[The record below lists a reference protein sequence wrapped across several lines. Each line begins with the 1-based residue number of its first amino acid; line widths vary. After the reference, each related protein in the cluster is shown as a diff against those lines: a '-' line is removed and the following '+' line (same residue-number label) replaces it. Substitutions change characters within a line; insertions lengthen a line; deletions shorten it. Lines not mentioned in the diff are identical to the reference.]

1 MSKYFNYF
9 PKTVYSTANNLT
21 QTDIVTNITSRF
33 GFEQS
38 LRENTSAYYKYS
50 IQDGDTPEII
60 ASKFYGDP
68 EKHWMVLAFNNI
80 IDPQWDWP
88 MEYNTLIKFID
99 NKYSANGS
107 ANATTQSGLA
117 WAMSDNNVQ
126 SYYKV
131 VTKSSSVG
139 VDFVEKIQLD
149 ATSYNDLQ
157 PSENTYNLTNGQVRE
172 TITKE
177 KKNYFDYEME
187 LNETKRE
194 INLLKK
200 EFVSGADREFRRV
213 INGR

>member
-1 MSKYFNYF
+1 MAKYFNYF

-157 PSENTYNLTNGQVRE
+157 PSENIYNLTNGQVRE

-177 KKNYFDYEME
+177 KKTYFDYEME

>member
-68 EKHWMVLAFNNI
+68 EKHWMVLAYNNI

-177 KKNYFDYEME
+177 KKTYFDYEME

>member
-1 MSKYFNYF
+1 MAKYFNYF

-68 EKHWMVLAFNNI
+68 EKHWMVLAYNNI

-177 KKNYFDYEME
+177 KKTYFDYEME

>member
-68 EKHWMVLAFNNI
+68 EKHWMVLAYNNI

-157 PSENTYNLTNGQVRE
+157 PSENIYNLTNGQVRE

>member
-68 EKHWMVLAFNNI
+68 EKHWMVLAYNNI

-157 PSENTYNLTNGQVRE
+157 PSENIYNLTNGQVRE

-177 KKNYFDYEME
+177 KKTYFDYEME

-200 EFVSGADREFRRV
+200 EFVSGADIEFRRV

>member
-68 EKHWMVLAFNNI
+68 EKHWMVLAYNNI

-88 MEYNTLIKFID
+88 MEYNTLMVEQVSQ
-99 NKYSANGS
+99 N
-107 ANATTQSGLA
+107 
-117 WAMSDNNVQ
+117 W
-126 SYYKV
+126 
-131 VTKSSSVG
+131 
-139 VDFVEKIQLD
+139 FVLPNLD
-149 ATSYNDLQ
+149 PD
-157 PSENTYNLTNGQVRE
+157 
-172 TITKE
+172 
-177 KKNYFDYEME
+177 
-187 LNETKRE
+187 E
-194 INLLKK
+194 I
-200 EFVSGADREFRRV
+200 
-213 INGR
+213 

>member
-1 MSKYFNYF
+1 MAKYFNYF

-68 EKHWMVLAFNNI
+68 EKHWMVLAYNNI

-157 PSENTYNLTNGQVRE
+157 PSENIYNLTNGQVRE

-177 KKNYFDYEME
+177 KKTYFDYEME

>member
-107 ANATTQSGLA
+107 ATAPPQSGLA

-177 KKNYFDYEME
+177 KKTYFDYEME

-200 EFVSGADREFRRV
+200 EFVNGADREFRRV

>member
-21 QTDIVTNITSRF
+21 QTDIVTYITSRF

-68 EKHWMVLAFNNI
+68 EKHWMVLAYNNI

-157 PSENTYNLTNGQVRE
+157 PSENIYNLTNGQVRE

-177 KKNYFDYEME
+177 KKTYFDYEME

>member
-68 EKHWMVLAFNNI
+68 EKHWMVLAYNNI

-157 PSENTYNLTNGQVRE
+157 PSENIYNLTNGQVRE

-177 KKNYFDYEME
+177 KKTYFDYEME

>member
-1 MSKYFNYF
+1 MSKYFNFF

-68 EKHWMVLAFNNI
+68 EKHWMVLAYNNI

-157 PSENTYNLTNGQVRE
+157 PSENIYNLTNGQVRE

-177 KKNYFDYEME
+177 KKTYFDYEME

>member
-68 EKHWMVLAFNNI
+68 EKHWMVLAYNNI

-157 PSENTYNLTNGQVRE
+157 PSENIYNLTNGQVR
-172 TITKE
+172 
-177 KKNYFDYEME
+177 
-187 LNETKRE
+187 
-194 INLLKK
+194 
-200 EFVSGADREFRRV
+200 
-213 INGR
+213 

>member
-68 EKHWMVLAFNNI
+68 EKHWMVLAYNNI

>member
-68 EKHWMVLAFNNI
+68 EKHWMVLAYNNI

-131 VTKSSSVG
+131 VTKSSSAG

-200 EFVSGADREFRRV
+200 EFVSGVDREFRRV

>member
-60 ASKFYGDP
+60 ASKFYGDS

-99 NKYSANGS
+99 NKYSAN
-107 ANATTQSGLA
+107 AAPQSGLA

-177 KKNYFDYEME
+177 KKTYFDYEME

>member
-60 ASKFYGDP
+60 ASKFYGDS

-117 WAMSDNNVQ
+117 WAMSNNNVQ

-149 ATSYNDLQ
+149 STSYNNLQ

>member
-1 MSKYFNYF
+1 MAKYFNYF

-68 EKHWMVLAFNNI
+68 EKHWMVLAYNNI

>member
-60 ASKFYGDP
+60 ASKFYGDS

-177 KKNYFDYEME
+177 KKTYFDYEME